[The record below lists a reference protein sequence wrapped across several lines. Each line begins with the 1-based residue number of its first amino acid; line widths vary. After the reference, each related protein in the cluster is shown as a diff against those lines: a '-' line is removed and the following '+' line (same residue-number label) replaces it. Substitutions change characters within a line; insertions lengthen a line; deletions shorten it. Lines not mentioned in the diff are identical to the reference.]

1 MGMKFAMEADALIQH
16 GQKTESEHGDLSA
29 LIRDLVASADPI
41 MKDFNGPGRAAFN
54 TFKSKADSIG
64 AELNGALAGIL
75 RSVGEQNNAFVAAA
89 EESQN
94 LYDSGM
100 AGANFDAAVTKNV

>member
-1 MGMKFAMEADALIQH
+1 MGRVEGDATPRIW
-16 GQKTESEHGDLSA
+16 T
-29 LIRDLVASADPI
+29 
-41 MKDFNGPGRAAFN
+41 
-54 TFKSKADSIG
+54 
-64 AELNGALAGIL
+64 L

>member
-16 GQKTESEHGDLSA
+16 GQKTETEHGDLGS
-29 LIRDLVASADPI
+29 LVRDLVAAADPI

-54 TFKSKADSIG
+54 TFKLKADSISG
-64 AELNGALAGIL
+64 QLNAALAGIL

-89 EESQN
+89 DESQD
-94 LYDSGM
+94 LYQSSM
-100 AGANFDAAVTKNV
+100 AGANFDAAVAKNV